1 MANFHFIAGDGKQYG
16 PYSTEQMQQFMAQ
29 NRLTAQSQVSA
40 DGGPWK
46 PASSF
51 QELTGGAGAIPAAPQ
66 PMAGNP
72 ALLQS
77 KVNGPATFMMVL
89 AIINLVLAPI
99 GIIMNL
105 VQEPNPDLP
114 EQFRMLEGPI
124 GIISN
129 ILWMI
134 TNAIILMG
142 ALKMKKF
149 QSYGLAMAA
158 SILCILC
165 DWNCCCLGIG
175 AGIWS
180 IVVLSKPEVKA
191 TFH

>member
-1 MANFHFIAGDGKQYG
+1 MANYHFIAGDGKPYG
-16 PYSTEQMQQFMAQ
+16 PYSAEQMRAYMSE

-40 DGGPWK
+40 DGGPWQ

-51 QELTGGAGAIPAAPQ
+51 QELTGGAGAMPAAPQ

-77 KVNGPATFMMVL
+77 KVNGPAIFMMVL
-89 AIINLVLAPI
+89 AIVNLIYTPLNTIYQLTSGDIQDVPDELKMLVGGMGIAIN
-99 GIIMNL
+99 G
-105 VQEPNPDLP
+105 
-114 EQFRMLEGPI
+114 
-124 GIISN
+124 
-129 ILWMI
+129 LWFI
-134 TNAIILMG
+134 TNIIILLG
-142 ALKMKKF
+142 ALKMKKC
-149 QSYGLAMAA
+149 QSFGLAMTA

-191 TFH
+191 AFH

>member
-1 MANFHFIAGDGKQYG
+1 MANYHFIAGDGKPYG
-16 PYSTEQMQQFMAQ
+16 PYSAEQMRAYMSE

-40 DGGPWK
+40 DGGPWQ

-51 QELTGGAGAIPAAPQ
+51 QELTGGAGAMPAAPQ

-124 GIISN
+124 GIIGN

-180 IVVLSKPEVKA
+180 IVVLSKSEVKA
-191 TFH
+191 AFH

>member
-1 MANFHFIAGDGKQYG
+1 MANYNFIGGDGKSYG
-16 PYSTEQMQQFMAQ
+16 PYTAEQMRQFMAE
-29 NRLTAQSQVSA
+29 NRLTPQSQVSA
-40 DGGPWK
+40 DGGPWQ
-46 PASSF
+46 PTGSF
-51 QELTGGAGAIPAAPQ
+51 PELTGGAGAMPTAPQ

-77 KVNGPATFMMVL
+77 KVNGPAIFMMVL
-89 AIINLVLAPI
+89 AIINLVFAPI
-99 GIIMNL
+99 GIILNI

-114 EQFRMLEGPI
+114 EELRMLQGPI
-124 GIISN
+124 GIINN

-149 QSYGLAMAA
+149 QSYGLAMTA

-165 DWNCCCLGIG
+165 DWSCCCLGIG

-180 IVVLSKPEVKA
+180 IVVLNNAQVKA
-191 TFH
+191 AFR

>member
-1 MANFHFIAGDGKQYG
+1 MANYHFIAGDGKPYG
-16 PYSTEQMQQFMAQ
+16 PYSAEQMRAYMSE

-40 DGGPWK
+40 DGGPWQ

-51 QELTGGAGAIPAAPQ
+51 QELTGGAGAMPAAPQ

-124 GIISN
+124 GIISK

-158 SILCILC
+158 ASSAFCVTGTAAA
-165 DWNCCCLGIG
+165 WASARASGPS
-175 AGIWS
+175 WY
-180 IVVLSKPEVKA
+180 
-191 TFH
+191 

>member
-1 MANFHFIAGDGKQYG
+1 MANYHFIAGDGKPYG
-16 PYSTEQMQQFMAQ
+16 PYSAEQMRAYMSE

-40 DGGPWK
+40 DGGPWQ

-124 GIISN
+124 GIIGN

-149 QSYGLAMAA
+149 QSYGLAMTA

-175 AGIWS
+175 AGVWA
-180 IVVLSKPEVKA
+180 IVVLNNAQVKA
-191 TFH
+191 AFR